1 MALHFSKY
9 QAAGNDFVILEAAD
23 FEKVDA
29 KKLCD
34 RHFGIGADGILV
46 NYRPDDP
53 QNDAKMVIVNSDG
66 TTAEMCGNGLRC
78 FAAYL
83 TAERGLTSDPLR
95 IETGNGTLDV
105 TVEKRDGQLYVQ
117 ASLGRSRVLFATQK
131 IVIRERELSITGISM
146 GNPHVVVFI
155 RSNDIDTHAMASRL
169 RFDNPL
175 GFEANA
181 EIVSNIDPAGRNAD
195 VIVCERGVGF
205 TLGCGTGG
213 AAVMR
218 SLFLNGFARRNET
231 WRLRFPGGIMEYRI
245 AENDEILI
253 GGIPEKCFEGI
264 YEPK

>member
-1 MALHFSKY
+1 MALRFSKY
-9 QAAGNDFVILEAAD
+9 QAAGNDFVILEAED
-23 FEKVDA
+23 FEKIDA
-29 KKLCD
+29 KRLCD
-34 RHFGIGADGILV
+34 RHLGIGADGILV
-46 NYRPDDP
+46 NFKPADP

-83 TAERGLTSDPLR
+83 ASERGMTANPLK

-105 TVEKRDGQLYVQ
+105 KLEDREGRLYIQ
-117 ASLGRSRVLFATQK
+117 ASLGKSRILFGTQK
-131 IVIRERELSITGISM
+131 IVIKERELSITGISM
-146 GNPHVVVFI
+146 GNPHVVVFVK
-155 RSNDIDTHAMASRL
+155 SNDIDKHLMASRL

-175 GFEANA
+175 GYEANA
-181 EIVSNIDPAGRNAD
+181 EIVSDINQTEKSAD

-218 SLFLNGFARRNET
+218 SLSLNGFAHKNEA
-231 WRLRFPGGIMEYRI
+231 WRLNFPGGTIEYVI

-264 YEPK
+264 YEPQ

>member
-1 MALHFSKY
+1 MAIHFSKY

-23 FEKVDA
+23 FEKTDA
-29 KKLCD
+29 KKICD
-34 RHFGIGADGILV
+34 RHFGIGADGVLV
-46 NYRPDDP
+46 NCRPDAP

-83 TAERGLTSDPLR
+83 AAERGLTSNPLK
-95 IETGNGTLDV
+95 IETGNGTLEV
-105 TVEKRDGQLYVQ
+105 TLEKREGALRVQ

-131 IVIRERELSITGISM
+131 IVIGSRELSITGISM
-146 GNPHVVVFI
+146 GNPHVVVFTKS
-155 RSNDIDTHAMASRL
+155 RDFDTAAMASRL

-181 EIVSNIDPAGRNAD
+181 EIVSDIDPAGKSAE

-218 SLFLNGFARRNET
+218 SLFLNGAARRNET
-231 WRLRFPGGIMEYRI
+231 WRLRFPGGIIEYRI

-253 GGIPEKCFEGI
+253 GGIPEKCFEGS